1 MGAGAPTGR
10 NEGGEASRGRER
22 EEGGRTR
29 GGGSTALRSP
39 CAPGC
44 VPRGS
49 QPAGQ
54 GSSPSIY
61 GSCFLPDALTN
72 LLGQPKTRGKEGP
85 EPWRRSLGTDPP
97 HTHTRTHSSQQA
109 CTRLTCMCTEQPV
122 SQAHA
127 GSHTHVHTCKAM
139 DIAC

>member
-1 MGAGAPTGR
+1 MGAGAATGM
-10 NEGGEASRGRER
+10 NEGGEASGGRER
-22 EEGGRTR
+22 EEGGRTK

-44 VPRGS
+44 VPQGS

-85 EPWRRSLGTDPP
+85 EPWRRSLGTDSP
-97 HTHTRTHSSQQA
+97 T
-109 CTRLTCMCTEQPV
+109 
-122 SQAHA
+122 
-127 GSHTHVHTCKAM
+127 HTHVHTAHSRLAHASHVCAQSSLYHRLM
-139 DIAC
+139 QALTHMCTHARPWT